1 MLIILVII
9 IDYLIMV
16 LIIINDHRVYVDY
29 IGYIRLHNHG
39 IDYQHTT
46 HQLFIDYMLI
56 VLIILTDYY
65 LNNNISLLY
74 LTQKGPQ

>member
-9 IDYLIMV
+9 INYVIMV
-16 LIIINDHRVYVDY
+16 LITNKQCNKHRVYVDY
-29 IGYIRLHNHG
+29 IGDYYRLHNHG

-56 VLIILTDYY
+56 VLIILTDY
-65 LNNNISLLY
+65 LY
-74 LTQKGPQ
+74 

>member
-16 LIIINDHRVYVDY
+16 LIINDHRVYVDY

-46 HQLFIDYMLI
+46 HQLFIDYMSI
-56 VLIILTDYY
+56 VLIILTDY
-65 LNNNISLLY
+65 LY
-74 LTQKGPQ
+74 